1 MKTFFSAVSLG
12 LAMAVGAAL
21 PAHAQQAAGQ
31 QAAKPQMKAVY
42 HINDS
47 KGQAL
52 AALRNMRNHLDVA
65 PDTKIVAVAHSDGID
80 FLAAGYEDNAQ
91 VGPLISGL
99 AARGV
104 TFEVCEITIKRKQ
117 LSQDDFV
124 LEADFTPSG
133 VVRLTQLQAEG
144 HSYVKP

>member
-1 MKTFFSAVSLG
+1 MKTVLSSVSLG
-12 LAMAVGAAL
+12 LVMALGAV
-21 PAHAQQAAGQ
+21 PAQAAGQ
-31 QAAKPQMKAVY
+31 AVGQEAAKPQMRAVY
-42 HINDS
+42 HVNDS
-47 KGQAL
+47 RGQAL

-65 PDTKIVAVAHSDGID
+65 PDTKIVAVTHADGID
-80 FLAAGYEDNAQ
+80 FLTTAYEDNAQ

-117 LSQDDFV
+117 LSADDFV

-133 VVRLTQLQAEG
+133 VVRLTVLQSEG
-144 HSYVKP
+144 FSYVKP